1 MERVKGFKYFLYLLR
16 WFLIGRNFCDL
27 PKWAKKCFWVFHKLL
42 WIIIAISLCST
53 TFIFSYAI
61 KNYSY
66 HDCFKDS
73 VKAGIEEFTKERTND
88 E

>member
-1 MERVKGFKYFLYLLR
+1 MQRVKGFKYFLYLLR

-53 TFIFSYAI
+53 TFIVSYAV
-61 KNYSY
+61 KYYSY
-66 HDCFKDS
+66 YDCVEDS
-73 VKAGIEEFTKERTND
+73 IKAGIEEFTKERKTN

>member
-1 MERVKGFKYFLYLLR
+1 MHKVKGFKYFLYLLR

-27 PKWAKKCFWVFHKLL
+27 PKWAKKCFWILHKLL

-53 TFIFSYAI
+53 TFIMSYAI
-61 KNYSY
+61 KYNNYYSS
-66 HDCFKDS
+66 FKDS
-73 VKAGIEEFTKERTND
+73 VKAGIEVFVKDRKTN

>member
-1 MERVKGFKYFLYLLR
+1 MQKIKGFKYFLYLLR

-53 TFIFSYAI
+53 TFIFTYAI
-61 KNYSY
+61 KYSNYYNS
-66 HDCFKDS
+66 FEDS
-73 VKAGIEEFTKERTND
+73 VKAGIEVFTTERNNN